1 MSEYT
6 NAEKMKM
13 DEEELAE
20 KLKNLDREELPTANI
35 IVAGIAGAG
44 KSTLLNAV
52 FGSELA
58 ETGKGRAV
66 TTKMDEYE
74 SEGVPIH
81 IWDTVGLELDS
92 EKTRRSIQAI
102 KETIAEKAKQNDMFD
117 RIHAIWY
124 CINSGSHRYQG
135 PESEFVKEL
144 YLLGVPF
151 IVVLT
156 QCVEER
162 EEIDEFEA
170 EIQKINSDAGMG
182 DIEIVQVC
190 AAEYKMRGFTLPA
203 FGLDKLV
210 DATMLKLPEFIK
222 SGFAAAQKVS
232 KGQKRSQSEDII
244 YEYVTLAKNGF
255 WDRVP
260 VANIVAANDRVLSM
274 FKKIG
279 KIYNTEI
286 SQEGLEQI
294 TKECRINLQNTF
306 EGLITPFKKKY
317 YEKVMS
323 KLRRNKKKG
332 FEVAIDDLKKTDRVA
347 VMVAFYGYTFVD
359 AIEELWERFTES
371 QLKDMQTVV
380 DNMICI
386 INRILRERDTEK
398 NGGAK

>member
-1 MSEYT
+1 MNEYT

-58 ETGKGRAV
+58 ATGKGRAV
-66 TTKMDEYE
+66 TTQMDEYG
-74 SEGVPIH
+74 SEGIPIH
-81 IWDTVGLELDS
+81 LWDTVGLELDS
-92 EKTRRSIQAI
+92 EKTKRSIQAI
-102 KETIAEKAKQNDMFD
+102 KETIAEKAKANDMFD

-144 YLLGVPF
+144 HMLGVPF
-151 IVVLT
+151 IIVLT
-156 QCVEER
+156 QCVEEQ

-170 EIQKINSDAGMG
+170 EIQKINDSAGMG
-182 DIEIVQVC
+182 DIEVVQVC

-232 KGQKRSQSEDII
+232 KGQKRGQSEAVI
-244 YEYVTLAKNGF
+244 YAYVSLAKIGF

-274 FKKIG
+274 FKKIS

-286 SQEGLEQI
+286 SKEGLEQI
-294 TKECRINLQNTF
+294 TRQCRIDTKNVF

-317 YEKVMS
+317 YDKAMG
-323 KLRRNKKKG
+323 KLRANKRAG
-332 FEVAIDDLKKTDRVA
+332 FEVPIDDLKKSDRVA

-359 AIEELWERFTES
+359 AIEELWSKFTES
-371 QLKDMQTVV
+371 QLKDMQIVV
-380 DNMICI
+380 DNMISI
-386 INRILRERDTEK
+386 INRILRERNSEK
-398 NGGAK
+398 E